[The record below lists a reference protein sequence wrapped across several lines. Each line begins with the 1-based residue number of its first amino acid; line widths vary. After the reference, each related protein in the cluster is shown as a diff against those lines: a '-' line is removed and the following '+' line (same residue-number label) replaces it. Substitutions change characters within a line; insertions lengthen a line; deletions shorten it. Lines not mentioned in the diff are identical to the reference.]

1 MKSNRT
7 LRRSILVLVVLL
19 AACSRSDRQPP
30 TAPPIPKSS
39 TAPGVEVAEAATAT
53 KSAPAASQPAPQPAP
68 KMAPTPA
75 VTTRDTELKEKPF
88 VDAKTLKKLP
98 RNTTVAIVD
107 RNGGWLNVTSGGAQ
121 GWVRLLHVSSQPP
134 GSSAAGAEEMKS
146 AVKMATGRAGGG
158 NIVATT
164 GIRGLSEEQ
173 LREAKPNP
181 EEEQRLEGYAV
192 SAARAGDYAHANKLE
207 RRQVPYLPAP
217 G

>member
-75 VTTRDTELKEKPF
+75 VTT
-88 VDAKTLKKLP
+88 
-98 RNTTVAIVD
+98 
-107 RNGGWLNVTSGGAQ
+107 
-121 GWVRLLHVSSQPP
+121 
-134 GSSAAGAEEMKS
+134 
-146 AVKMATGRAGGG
+146 
-158 NIVATT
+158 
-164 GIRGLSEEQ
+164 
-173 LREAKPNP
+173 
-181 EEEQRLEGYAV
+181 
-192 SAARAGDYAHANKLE
+192 
-207 RRQVPYLPAP
+207 
-217 G
+217 

>member
-1 MKSNRT
+1 M
-7 LRRSILVLVVLL
+7 LVVLL
-19 AACSRSDRQPP
+19 AACSRTDRQPP
-30 TAPPIPKSS
+30 TSPPVPQSS
-39 TAPGVEVAEAATAT
+39 SASGVDVAEAATAG
-53 KSAPAASQPAPQPAP
+53 KSAAAAP

-88 VDAKTLKKLP
+88 IDSKTLKKLP
-98 RNTTVAIVD
+98 KNTAIAIID
-107 RNGGWLNVTSGGAQ
+107 RSGGWLNVTSGGVQ

-134 GSSAAGAEEMKS
+134 GAGGASADELKS

-173 LREAKPNP
+173 LRDAKPNP
-181 EEEQRLEGYAV
+181 EEEQRLEGYAA
-192 SAARAGDYAHANKLE
+192 SAAQATGYARANKLE